1 MDIHPE
7 LTELDRIVLTDL
19 LQDVRHKS
27 NTESRSSEKVAASG
41 SPAKDASSTVD
52 DQVDTEDAIARLKAL
67 NTQKDSAFQPT
78 VFTAWD
84 SKDLSPAINKHVV
97 QPYSRFAQGVVRH
110 PTDVVFLTHLLL
122 YSSTI
127 LPSAIYL
134 LWPGHFSWT
143 HGILHTVF
151 TMWCAG
157 PFTLMLHNHIH
168 NNGILNSSWA
178 WLDKTFPYVLEPLM
192 GHTWDS
198 YYYHHVKHHHVEGN
212 GPGDLSST
220 IRYQRDD
227 IGHFLHYV
235 GRFMFFIWL
244 ELPLYFIQRKKYN
257 LGVRAFLSE
266 ISSYAFMYGMWRWN
280 PKPATFVFLLPFF
293 LLRIGLMVGNW
304 GQHALVDEVEPD
316 SDYRSSITL
325 IDVPSN
331 RYSFND
337 GYHTAHHLNPRRHWR
352 EHPTHFLQSKTTYAG
367 NGALVFTNIDYI
379 MLTIT
384 LLRKDYMYLADRLVP
399 IGDQIGMSKV
409 EIANMLKTKT
419 RAFTEADIKKRFK

>member
-19 LQDVRHKS
+19 LQDVGQKS
-27 NTESRSSEKVAASG
+27 NTESRSPEKVVAS
-41 SPAKDASSTVD
+41 SLTAKDASNTVT

-78 VFTAWD
+78 IFTAWD
-84 SKDLSPAINKHVV
+84 SKDISPAINKHVV

-122 YSSTI
+122 YSR
-127 LPSAIYL
+127 
-134 LWPGHFSWT
+134 
-143 HGILHTVF
+143 
-151 TMWCAG
+151 
-157 PFTLMLHNHIH
+157 
-168 NNGILNSSWA
+168 ILNSSWA

-235 GRFMFFIWL
+235 GRFMFLIWL

-257 LGVRAFLSE
+257 LGIRAFLSE

-304 GQHALVDEVEPD
+304 GQHALVDELEPD

-352 EHPTHFLQSKTTYAG
+352 EHPAHFLQSKTTYAG

-399 IGDQIGMSKV
+399 IGNQIGMSKV

>member
-19 LQDVRHKS
+19 LQDVGQKP
-27 NTESRSSEKVAASG
+27 NTESRSSEKVVASG
-41 SPAKDASSTVD
+41 SPAKDASNIVTD
-52 DQVDTEDAIARLKAL
+52 HVDTEDAITRLKAL

-78 VFTAWD
+78 IFTAWD
-84 SKDLSPAINKHVV
+84 SKDISPAINKHVV

-235 GRFMFFIWL
+235 GRFMFLIWL

-280 PKPATFVFLLPFF
+280 PKAATFVFLLPFF

-304 GQHALVDEVEPD
+304 GQHALVDELEPD

-352 EHPTHFLQSKTTYAG
+352 EHPTHFLQSKTAYAG

-399 IGDQIGMSKV
+399 IGNQIGMSKV
-409 EIANMLKTKT
+409 EIANMLRTKTK
-419 RAFTEADIKKRFK
+419 AFTEADIKKRFK

>member
-7 LTELDRIVLTDL
+7 LTALDRIVLTDL
-19 LQDVRHKS
+19 LQDVRQKS
-27 NTESRSSEKVAASG
+27 NTESRSSEKVGASG
-41 SPAKDASSTVD
+41 SQAKDAACTVD
-52 DQVDTEDAIARLKAL
+52 GQVDTEDAIARLKAL

-78 VFTAWD
+78 IFTAWD
-84 SKDLSPAINKHVV
+84 SKDISPAINKHAV

-198 YYYHHVKHHHVEGN
+198 
-212 GPGDLSST
+212 
-220 IRYQRDD
+220 
-227 IGHFLHYV
+227 
-235 GRFMFFIWL
+235 
-244 ELPLYFIQRKKYN
+244 
-257 LGVRAFLSE
+257 
-266 ISSYAFMYGMWRWN
+266 
-280 PKPATFVFLLPFF
+280 
-293 LLRIGLMVGNW
+293 
-304 GQHALVDEVEPD
+304 
-316 SDYRSSITL
+316 
-325 IDVPSN
+325 
-331 RYSFND
+331 
-337 GYHTAHHLNPRRHWR
+337 
-352 EHPTHFLQSKTTYAG
+352 
-367 NGALVFTNIDYI
+367 
-379 MLTIT
+379 
-384 LLRKDYMYLADRLVP
+384 
-399 IGDQIGMSKV
+399 
-409 EIANMLKTKT
+409 
-419 RAFTEADIKKRFK
+419 

>member
-1 MDIHPE
+1 MDPHPE

-19 LQDVRHKS
+19 LQDVGQKS
-27 NTESRSSEKVAASG
+27 NTESRSSEKAVASG
-41 SPAKDASSTVD
+41 SPAKDASNTVT

-78 VFTAWD
+78 IFTAWD
-84 SKDLSPAINKHVV
+84 SKDISPAINKHVV

-122 YSSTI
+122 YSR
-127 LPSAIYL
+127 
-134 LWPGHFSWT
+134 
-143 HGILHTVF
+143 
-151 TMWCAG
+151 
-157 PFTLMLHNHIH
+157 
-168 NNGILNSSWA
+168 ILNGSWA

-235 GRFMFFIWL
+235 GRFMFLIWL

-280 PKPATFVFLLPFF
+280 PKAATFVFLLPFF

-304 GQHALVDEVEPD
+304 GQHALVDELEPD

-399 IGDQIGMSKV
+399 IGNQIGMSKV
-409 EIANMLKTKT
+409 EIANMLRTKT

>member
-19 LQDVRHKS
+19 LKDVRQKS
-27 NTESRSSEKVAASG
+27 NTESRSSEKVIASG
-41 SPAKDASSTVD
+41 WPAKDASNTAD
-52 DQVDTEDAIARLKAL
+52 EADTEDAIARLKAL

-78 VFTAWD
+78 IFTAWD
-84 SKDLSPAINKHVV
+84 SKDISPAINKHVV

-122 YSSTI
+122 YSR
-127 LPSAIYL
+127 
-134 LWPGHFSWT
+134 
-143 HGILHTVF
+143 
-151 TMWCAG
+151 
-157 PFTLMLHNHIH
+157 
-168 NNGILNSSWA
+168 ILNSSWG

-235 GRFMFFIWL
+235 GRFMFFIWF

-280 PKPATFVFLLPFF
+280 PKAATFVFLLPFF

-304 GQHALVDEVEPD
+304 GQHALVDELEPD

-399 IGDQIGMSKV
+399 IGNQVGMSKV
-409 EIANMLKTKT
+409 EIANMLRTKT

>member
-1 MDIHPE
+1 MDMHPE

-19 LQDVRHKS
+19 LQDVGQKS
-27 NTESRSSEKVAASG
+27 NTESRSPEKVVAS
-41 SPAKDASSTVD
+41 SLPAKDASNTVT
-52 DQVDTEDAIARLKAL
+52 DQVDTKDAIARLKAL

-78 VFTAWD
+78 IFTAWD
-84 SKDLSPAINKHVV
+84 SKDISPAINKHVV

-122 YSSTI
+122 YR
-127 LPSAIYL
+127 
-134 LWPGHFSWT
+134 
-143 HGILHTVF
+143 
-151 TMWCAG
+151 
-157 PFTLMLHNHIH
+157 
-168 NNGILNSSWA
+168 ILNSSWA

-235 GRFMFFIWL
+235 GRFMFFIWF

-280 PKPATFVFLLPFF
+280 PKPATFIFLLPFF

-304 GQHALVDEVEPD
+304 GQHALVDELEPD

-352 EHPTHFLQSKTTYAG
+352 EHPAHFLQSKTTYAG

-399 IGDQIGMSKV
+399 IGNQIGMSKV

>member
-1 MDIHPE
+1 MDPHPE

-19 LQDVRHKS
+19 LQDVGQKS
-27 NTESRSSEKVAASG
+27 NTESRSSEKAVASG
-41 SPAKDASSTVD
+41 SPAKDASNTVT

-78 VFTAWD
+78 IFTAWD
-84 SKDLSPAINKHVV
+84 SKDISPAINKHVV

-122 YSSTI
+122 YSR
-127 LPSAIYL
+127 
-134 LWPGHFSWT
+134 
-143 HGILHTVF
+143 
-151 TMWCAG
+151 
-157 PFTLMLHNHIH
+157 
-168 NNGILNSSWA
+168 ILNGSWA
-178 WLDKTFPYVLEPLM
+178 WLDKAFPYVLEPLM

-235 GRFMFFIWL
+235 GRFMFLIWL

-280 PKPATFVFLLPFF
+280 PKAATFVFLLPFF

-304 GQHALVDEVEPD
+304 GQHALVDELEPD

-399 IGDQIGMSKV
+399 IGNQIGMSKV
-409 EIANMLKTKT
+409 EIANMLRTKT
-419 RAFTEADIKKRFK
+419 RAFTEADIKKRF

>member
-19 LQDVRHKS
+19 LQDVRQKS
-27 NTESRSSEKVAASG
+27 NTESRSSEKVGASG
-41 SPAKDASSTVD
+41 SPAKDTSSIVD
-52 DQVDTEDAIARLKAL
+52 DPVDTEDAIARLKAL

-78 VFTAWD
+78 IFTAWD

-122 YSSTI
+122 YSSTV

-168 NNGILNSSWA
+168 NNGILNSNWA
-178 WLDKTFPYVLEPLM
+178 WLDKFLPYVLEPLM

-325 IDVPSN
+325 IDVPS
-331 RYSFND
+331 
-337 GYHTAHHLNPRRHWR
+337 
-352 EHPTHFLQSKTTYAG
+352 KTTYAG

-399 IGDQIGMSKV
+399 IGDQIGTSKV